1 MSGLNITQLVMLIIV
16 IISFSL
22 IIYFVVKSLKQKCD
36 IDYTY
41 DKKLKRC
48 KPVCKDD
55 LPFYNSQK
63 NICLECPENISESK
77 VACDLFAKLS
87 GKWREI
93 SNKLSGLN
101 FEQDIKV
108 GSFNVEYLF
117 ITPDK
122 TTMKMDKS
130 LDFNNWINNK
140 QNIIIPPQ
148 GGIKQYL
155 ELEYKEY
162 LDNNLHLNYYIYNDK
177 KDKVDKSPSLVVY
190 SKV

>member
-1 MSGLNITQLVMLIIV
+1 MTVLNVTQVVMLIIV

-36 IDYTY
+36 IDYNY
-41 DKKLKRC
+41 NKKLQRC
-48 KPVCKDD
+48 EPICGDK
-55 LPFYNSQK
+55 LPFYNSEK
-63 NICLECPENISESK
+63 NICLDCPENISENK
-77 VACDLFAKLS
+77 VACELFSKLS
-87 GKWREI
+87 GKWKDL
-93 SNKLSGLN
+93 SNKLSDLN

-108 GSFNVEYLF
+108 GSFNVEYMF
-117 ITPDK
+117 ITQDK

-148 GGIKQYL
+148 SGVNQYL